1 MVNETHTM
9 RKTVFFALLLVIST
23 SAVCRNTGYE
33 SGLYDEPDSLVF
45 ANPIDSLVY
54 YMEQERDEDDYID
67 FNRDPRKVYEYLMAH
82 PDFVK
87 NSDSIG
93 HKNHR
98 SRYET
103 YLLWKDCGDI
113 RIYSIPYE
121 TFHGIAY
128 RTIVQYKEDCRVDTS
143 FFEEEIAGMEDIYQ
157 IVDRKGKKHYF
168 LITRYYYEFDGDVLY
183 QGINAFSVENG
194 DLVDDSVFYKDGK
207 FTAGLGEQ
215 CGDMAEPIL
224 VDLEGLSLVYFIEA
238 DDYYPP
244 RLIIAETTP
253 QWPTGKGFRYR
264 WNGFYF
270 EYVGIGRY
278 NCNGV
283 FSDF

>member
-1 MVNETHTM
+1 MN
-9 RKTVFFALLLVIST
+9 RLSLFALLLAALTST
-23 SAVCRNTGYE
+23 ACQNTEYGN
-33 SGLYDEPDSLVF
+33 DSNNEADSPVF

-54 YMEQERDEDDYID
+54 YMEKERDEDDYIE
-67 FNRDPRKVYEYLMAH
+67 FNRDPRKIYEYLMTH

-93 HKNHR
+93 HKNYR

-113 RIYSIPYE
+113 RLYSIPYE
-121 TFHGIAY
+121 TNRGMAY
-128 RTIVQYKEDCRVDTS
+128 RTIVQYREDGRVDTS
-143 FFEEEIAGMEDIYQ
+143 FFEDELGGMEDIHQ
-157 IVDRKGKKHYF
+157 IVDRKGRKHYF
-168 LITRYYYEFDGDVLY
+168 LITRYYYEYDGDVLY
-183 QGINAFSVENG
+183 HGINAFSIENG
-194 DLVDDSVFYKDGK
+194 DLVDDSVFYKDGR

-224 VDLEGLSLVYFIEA
+224 VDLEGLNLVDFIEA

-244 RLIIAETTP
+244 RIIVAETSP
-253 QWPTGKGFRYR
+253 VWPTGNGFRYR